1 MPDPDPTTTRT
12 HGLTSTEVSTLASKA
27 VAAKELAYCP
37 YSNFRVGCALLCEDG
52 EYVLGANI
60 ENASYP
66 VTICAERTAFSKAI
80 VEGRKKFRAV
90 GVSTD
95 ISPPASPC
103 GMCRQFIREFCDLNT
118 PIFMWDKDGQYL
130 VMTLEQLLP
139 MSFGPEQLH
148 KPDPKGSN

>member
-1 MPDPDPTTTRT
+1 MSDSTTTQT
-12 HGLTSTEVSTLASKA
+12 HGLTVSEVETLGAHAAS
-27 VAAKELAYCP
+27 AKELAYCP

-90 GVSTD
+90 GVCTD

-103 GMCRQFIREFCDLNT
+103 GMCRQFIREFCDLKT
-118 PIFMWDKDGQYL
+118 PIFMWDNDGKYA
-130 VMTLEQLLP
+130 VMTLDQLLP
-139 MSFGPEQLH
+139 MSFGPEQLQ
-148 KPDPKGSN
+148 KPDPKKSN